1 MFLET
6 ILLEQ
11 FSHTHVD
18 LTNWMMI
25 FTFSSMQLQITD
37 GYLSLNQLKN
47 AGIPILN
54 ELWKYAKEQENN
66 SYNC

>member
-18 LTNWMMI
+18 LTDGMMI

-37 GYLSLNQLKN
+37 GYLFLNQLKN

-54 ELWKYAKEQENN
+54 EL
-66 SYNC
+66 